1 MHARQDDPSLEPED
15 IPVAP
20 SAEVW
25 RSMSEDA
32 QLAFILAATDALNE
46 RNLQLMG
53 EGRPHERARAGAMAV
68 LGDFFERAGQ
78 PVYLA
83 SDLPVLYPGEPV
95 FAPDLIAVIGVEDP
109 RDADTRSAWSVVG
122 EGQGIDLALEILY
135 KGDRQKDLVRNVIR
149 FARLGITEYLV
160 YDRLK
165 QRLLGY
171 RLHPTAAR
179 YDPIPVR
186 AGRIS
191 SRVLNLELAISGG
204 RLRFYSNGAPVPE
217 VRELLAHAN
226 EMIDESQSRLE
237 AEEQAR
243 LAAEAAKEQA
253 EAAREQAEAAREQA
267 EAAREQAEAAKEQA
281 EAAKEQAEAAK
292 EQAEAAKE
300 QAEAARD
307 QAEAAKEQAEAAKEQ
322 AERRADAE
330 AAARAALEAELA
342 ELRRRLAEQ
351 G

>member
-1 MHARQDDPSLEPED
+1 MHARQDDPALEPED
-15 IPVAP
+15 IPVTP

-25 RSMSEDA
+25 RGMSEDA

-68 LGDFFERAGQ
+68 LGDFFERSGQ

-95 FAPDLIAVIGVEDP
+95 FAPDLIAVLGVEDP
-109 RDADTRSAWSVVG
+109 RDADTRSAWSVVT

-179 YDPIPVR
+179 YDPIPLR
-186 AGRIS
+186 AGRIY

-204 RLRFYSNGAPVPE
+204 RLRFYANGAQVPE
-217 VRELLAHAN
+217 ARELLELAN
-226 EMIDESQSRLE
+226 GMIDETQSRLE

-243 LAAEAAKEQA
+243 LAAEAA
-253 EAAREQAEAAREQA
+253 
-267 EAAREQAEAAKEQA
+267 
-281 EAAKEQAEAAK
+281 
-292 EQAEAAKE
+292 
-300 QAEAARD
+300 RD
-307 QAEAAKEQAEAAKEQ
+307 QAEAARTEAEAARDHAEAAKAEAEAAKAEAEAAKDQ
-322 AERRADAE
+322 AERRA
-330 AAARAALEAELA
+330 AALEAELA
-342 ELRRRLAEQ
+342 ELRRRLTGQ